1 MVKTTNNH
9 PLDKK
14 FDRVIYLLEALLA
27 LELNQT
33 NLNRNKIRDRL
44 GIEKARVNKILD
56 GIERGD
62 LDKTRVKGRQKA
74 TKIRSKKKK

>member
-14 FDRVIYLLEALLA
+14 LDRVIYLLESLLA

-33 NLNRNKIRDRL
+33 NLNRNKIRAHL
-44 GIEKARVNKILD
+44 GIDKAKVNKILK
-56 GIERGD
+56 GIKRPNN
-62 LDKTRVKGRQKA
+62 
-74 TKIRSKKKK
+74 